1 MSSVHLQP
9 HAEVMPEP
17 QVKEIGPGIYAYVQ
31 LDGSWGLN
39 NPSFLVGKDA
49 VTLIDTVFTAP
60 RGQALRRAIEGVT
73 EKPVRTLLN
82 THHHGDHTWG
92 NFIFPE
98 ATIIGHTLCREATIA
113 TELGVQAFF
122 PGVDWGDIT
131 VVPPF
136 VTFDDR
142 ITVYVDDLRLE
153 MQFVGPA
160 HTTNDSI
167 VWAPDLKL

>member
-1 MSSVHLQP
+1 
-9 HAEVMPEP
+9 MPEP
-17 QVKEIGPGIYAYVQ
+17 QVKEVGPGIYAYVQ
-31 LDGSWGLN
+31 LDGLGLN
-39 NPSFLVGKDA
+39 NPAFLVGKDA

-60 RGQALRRAIEGVT
+60 RAQALRRAIEGVT
-73 EKPVRTLLN
+73 DKPVRTLLN

-113 TELGVQAFF
+113 TGLGVRDFF
-122 PGVDWGDIT
+122 PGVNWGEIT

-167 VWAPDLKL
+167 VWAPG